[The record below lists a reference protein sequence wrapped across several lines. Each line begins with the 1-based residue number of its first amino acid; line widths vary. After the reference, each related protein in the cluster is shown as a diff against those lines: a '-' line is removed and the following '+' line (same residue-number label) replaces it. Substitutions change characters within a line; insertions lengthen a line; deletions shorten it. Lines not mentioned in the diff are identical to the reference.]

1 MAEANLKDLT
11 SAVYKI
17 AENSPKIQKDVKD
30 IRDAVVGT
38 GGILDAIDIIT
49 RKLDLAQKKGR
60 IEKLVNKPALRQ
72 DKTLIKNTN
81 SMTDT
86 LNKILVQM
94 SKKST
99 NSNTDILNKIL
110 IQVSKMNTGSR
121 LKTENIRTGRRSR
134 LNADNFRREP
144 DRKDRGKGLE
154 SFYSS
159 IGVIDKLKGIKLKDF
174 LFAKTKLKHLGSILK
189 RSLKIFSNFKNKE
202 EAENTISF
210 IESSVG
216 VAESLKKVAKTAKLS
231 KNGAKT
237 LDTIYLGKRGKGG
250 LINLFRNIYKNRKE
264 IEGGK
269 KSIADIHKATGTML
283 LTSLVLTG
291 IAVVGIP
298 AMLGA
303 LLMKGIVYLLTGTF
317 ITLSKVS
324 RPVRKGSR
332 VLLAMSV
339 SIIAFSLGLGLMTK
353 AIKDMK
359 LKDVGLMMASI
370 AGIGLTVAGIG
381 LLAAP
386 IALGS
391 ATLLLL
397 SASLGLFAL
406 TLHFWGKFDAKKPMT
421 NIKEAI
427 GGLRD
432 AFGLELGKGNEK
444 KSFGQR
450 LKGGLMDIAMGVL
463 NMGSSFFIMGSLL
476 LTGVA
481 LGALYHGLK
490 NWDNFNGT
498 KAAKNIKVAVGTL
511 KDVFGIGDTGKGFG
525 GKLMKLG
532 GGILDMGT
540 TLLQGGKALAEMG
553 IISIATG
560 LSDTIRLFLIPWNK
574 YDSTGATSN
583 LRKAITSL
591 KEIFGL
597 ENKDNTL
604 GGKSIRLFGGL
615 LDMGSTLLQAG
626 SELTKMGTITI
637 ATGMADMIRLF
648 LIPWEKYNA
657 IPAATNMGIAI
668 NSLKSIFG
676 LEERNDSLGGKLGR
690 LGGSILDMGSALL
703 NAGGTLAKMGTITI
717 ATGMAG
723 KIKENLTTWEDY
735 NSSKPIKN
743 MGIAING
750 LLNLFGINQLR
761 NETQQAEKKKGL
773 LESVGNFM
781 KGVKEAAV
789 RTADTIDT
797 LGDRNNA
804 LAKIKSLDLIT
815 SILSSVK
822 KSLSPWDTYDPTNAL
837 NGIKKSIFD
846 LSLQIT
852 NVRVLDSDRNLFNY
866 FEKSAKHIDNGLDS
880 LSKGLNRIGKSNN
893 IPFKSTVD
901 IINSLDITK
910 ASVLVDIFKTFSAI
924 KNNKQFDRFSKAV
937 DTFSKS
943 CSDLIDSLDNFS
955 KSSSTSETGEEST
968 TETTNVNGG
977 VSITNSQDIANAIAA
992 AIKNLPIN
1000 VQTDISDVR
1009 LVVNNE
1015 TGRRVILT
1023 LDN

>member
-30 IRDAVVGT
+30 IRDAVIGT
-38 GGILDAIDIIT
+38 GGILEAINVIVE
-49 RKLDLAQKKGR
+49 KLYLSNKKGR
-60 IEKLVNKPALRQ
+60 IEKLASKPTLRQ

-81 SMTDT
+81 SMTD
-86 LNKILVQM
+86 
-94 SKKST
+94 
-99 NSNTDILNKIL
+99 ILNKIL
-110 IQVSKMNTGSR
+110 IQMSIMNSKLR
-121 LKTENIRTGRRSR
+121 LKTENIRTGRMSR

-154 SFYSS
+154 SFYKS
-159 IGVIDKLKGIKLKDF
+159 IDVIDKLKGIKLKDF
-174 LFAKTKLKHLGSILK
+174 LFAKTKLKHLGNILK

-202 EAENTISF
+202 EAENTICF

-216 VAESLKKVAKTAKLS
+216 VVESLKKVGKTARLS
-231 KNGAKT
+231 KKGAGT
-237 LDTIYLGKRGKGG
+237 LETIYFGKRGKGG
-250 LINLFRNIYKNRKE
+250 LINLFRNIYKNKKE
-264 IEGGK
+264 IEGSK

-283 LTSLVLTG
+283 LTSLALTG

-303 LLMKGIVYLLTGTF
+303 LLLKGIVYLLTGTF
-317 ITLSKVS
+317 FTLSKVS
-324 RPVRKGSR
+324 RPVKKGSR

-391 ATLLLL
+391 ASLLLL
-397 SASLGLFAL
+397 STSLGLFAL
-406 TLHFWGKFDAKKPMT
+406 TLHFWGKFDAKKPIA

-427 GGLRD
+427 GGLREV
-432 AFGLELGKGNEK
+432 FGLEFGKGNEK

-481 LGALYHGLK
+481 LGVLYHGLK

-498 KAAKNIKVAVGTL
+498 KAAKNIKVAIGAL
-511 KDVFGIGDTGKGFG
+511 KDVFGIGDTGKGFT

-532 GGILDMGT
+532 GGILDMGV
-540 TLLQGGKALAEMG
+540 TLLQGGKTLAEMG

-597 ENKDNTL
+597 ENKNDKL
-604 GGKSIRLFGGL
+604 GGKIISLSGGL

-626 SELTKMGTITI
+626 SELAKMGTITI
-637 ATGMADMIRLF
+637 ATGMSDMIRLF

-668 NSLKSIFG
+668 NSLKHIFG
-676 LEERNDSLGGKLGR
+676 LEARNDTLMDKLGR
-690 LGGSILDMGSALL
+690 LGGNILDMGSTLL
-703 NAGGTLAKMGTITI
+703 NAGGVFVKMGTITI

-723 KIKENLTTWEDY
+723 KIKENLAVWEDY
-735 NSSKPIKN
+735 DSSKPIKN
-743 MGIAING
+743 MGIAVNG

-761 NETQQAEKKKGL
+761 NENQQAEKKKGL
-773 LESVGNFM
+773 LESVGSFM
-781 KGVKEAAV
+781 KGVKEAAA
-789 RTADTIDT
+789 RTADTVDT
-797 LGDRNNA
+797 LGDRKNA
-804 LAKIKSLDLIT
+804 LVKIKSLDLIT

-822 KSLSPWDTYDPTNAL
+822 KSLAPWDTYDPTNAL
-837 NGIKKSIFD
+837 KSIKKSISD

-852 NVRVLDSDRNLFNY
+852 NVRSLDSDRSLFNY
-866 FEKSAKHIDNGLDS
+866 FEKSARHIDNGLDS
-880 LSKGLNRIGKSNN
+880 LSTGLNRIGKSNN

-910 ASVLVDIFKTFSAI
+910 ASVLIDIFKTFSAI

-955 KSSSTSETGEEST
+955 KSSSTFETGEEPT

-992 AIKNLPIN
+992 AIKSLPIN

-1009 LVVNNE
+1009 LVINNE
-1015 TGRRVILT
+1015 TGKRVILT

>member
-30 IRDAVVGT
+30 IRDAVIGT
-38 GGILDAIDIIT
+38 GGILEAINVIVE
-49 RKLDLAQKKGR
+49 KLDLSKKKGR
-60 IEKLVNKPALRQ
+60 IEKLVNKPTLRQ

-81 SMTDT
+81 SMTD
-86 LNKILVQM
+86 
-94 SKKST
+94 
-99 NSNTDILNKIL
+99 ILNKIL
-110 IQVSKMNTGSR
+110 IQVSKINAR
-121 LKTENIRTGRRSR
+121 PKLKTENISTGRKSR
-134 LNADNFRREP
+134 LNADNFKREP
-144 DRKDRGKGLE
+144 DRKNKGKGLE
-154 SFYSS
+154 SFYKS
-159 IGVIDKLKGIKLKDF
+159 IDIIDKLKGIKLKDF
-174 LFAKTKLKHLGSILK
+174 IFAKTKMKHI
-189 RSLKIFSNFKNKE
+189 SNMMIKFKDMFKSFKNKKE
-202 EAENTISF
+202 MEATVEFANSS
-210 IESSVG
+210 IEIV
-216 VAESLKKVAKTAKLS
+216 KKLS
-231 KNGAKT
+231 KVAIFAIPAK
-237 LDTIYLGKRGKGG
+237 LGLNVIERLFLGSKRKGG
-250 LINLFRNIYKNRKE
+250 GLLAVFREVDKNKKIIKSGDKSMKE
-264 IEGGK
+264 IL
-269 KSIADIHKATGTML
+269 AATGAMF
-283 LTSLVLTG
+283 LTSILLSG
-291 IAVVGIP
+291 LAVTGIP

-303 LLMKGIVYLLTGTF
+303 LAMKGIVWIMKGTF
-317 ITLSKVS
+317 VTLSEVS
-324 RPVRKGSR
+324 GPVSKGSR
-332 VLLAMSV
+332 VLLKMSA

-359 LKDVGLMMASI
+359 LKDVGLMVASI
-370 AGIGLTVAGIG
+370 AGIGLTVAGIS
-381 LLAAP
+381 LLSAP

-391 ATLLLL
+391 EILLLL

-406 TLHFWGKFDAKKPMT
+406 TLHFWGKFNAKKPMA

-427 GGLRD
+427 GGLRET
-432 AFGLELGKGNEK
+432 FGLELGKGNEK

-540 TLLQGGKALAEMG
+540 TLLQGGKSLAEMG

-574 YDSTGATSN
+574 YDSTGATNN
-583 LRKAITSL
+583 LRKAITNL

-597 ENKDNTL
+597 ENKNDTI
-604 GGKSIRLFGGL
+604 GGKSIRLFGGI

-637 ATGMADMIRLF
+637 ATGMSDMIRSF
-648 LIPWEKYNA
+648 LIPWENYNA

-668 NSLKSIFG
+668 NSLKNIFG
-676 LEERNDSLGGKLGR
+676 LEEQNDSLGSKLGR
-690 LGGSILDMGSALL
+690 LGGSILDMGSVLF
-703 NAGGTLAKMGTITI
+703 NAGGTFVKMGTITI

-723 KIKENLTTWEDY
+723 KIKENLTVWEDY
-735 NSSKPIKN
+735 DSSKPIEN
-743 MGIAING
+743 MGIAVNG

-761 NETQQAEKKKGL
+761 NENQQAEKKKGL

-797 LGDRNNA
+797 LGDSNNA

-822 KSLSPWDTYDPTNAL
+822 KSLTSWDTYDPTNAL
-837 NGIKKSIFD
+837 KNIKKSIFD

-852 NVRVLDSDRNLFNY
+852 NVRVLDPDRNLFNY
-866 FEKSAKHIDNGLDS
+866 FEKSAKHIDNGLGS

-893 IPFKSTVD
+893 LPFKSTVD

-910 ASVLVDIFKTFSAI
+910 ASVLIDIFKTFSTI

-943 CSDLIDSLDNFS
+943 CSNLIDSLDNFS
-955 KSSSTSETGEEST
+955 KSSSTSESGKEST

-977 VSITNSQDIANAIAA
+977 VSITNSQDLAKAIAE
-992 AIKNLPIN
+992 AIKSLPIN

>member
-38 GGILDAIDIIT
+38 GGILDAINVIV
-49 RKLDLAQKKGR
+49 RKLDLQQKKGR

-86 LNKILVQM
+86 LNKIL
-94 SKKST
+94 
-99 NSNTDILNKIL
+99 
-110 IQVSKMNTGSR
+110 IQVSKMNTRSR

-134 LNADNFRREP
+134 LNADNFRRESN
-144 DRKDRGKGLE
+144 RNDRGKGLE

-189 RSLKIFSNFKNKE
+189 MSLKIFSNFKNKE

-210 IESSVG
+210 IESSINI
-216 VAESLKKVAKTAKLS
+216 S
-231 KNGAKT
+231 KNLEKVGKKSTLAKKGAKT

-250 LINLFRNIYKNRKE
+250 LINLFRNIYKNRDK
-264 IEGGK
+264 IERSK
-269 KSIADIHKATGTML
+269 KTITDIHKSTGTML
-283 LTSLVLTG
+283 LTSLALTG

-303 LLMKGIVYLLTGTF
+303 LILKGIVYLLTGTF

-324 RPVRKGSR
+324 KVVRKGSR
-332 VLLAMSV
+332 ALLVMSV
-339 SIIAFSLGLGLMTK
+339 SIITFSLGLGLMTK
-353 AIKDMK
+353 AIKNMK

-370 AGIGLTVAGIG
+370 AGVSLTVAGIG
-381 LLAAP
+381 LLATP
-386 IALGS
+386 IALGG

-406 TLHFWGKFDAKKPMT
+406 TLHFWEKFDAKKPMA

-427 GGLRD
+427 GGLRET
-432 AFGLELGKGNEK
+432 FGLELGKGNEK

-481 LGALYHGLK
+481 LGVLYHGLK

-532 GGILDMGT
+532 G
-540 TLLQGGKALAEMG
+540 
-553 IISIATG
+553 
-560 LSDTIRLFLIPWNK
+560 
-574 YDSTGATSN
+574 
-583 LRKAITSL
+583 
-591 KEIFGL
+591 
-597 ENKDNTL
+597 
-604 GGKSIRLFGGL
+604 
-615 LDMGSTLLQAG
+615 
-626 SELTKMGTITI
+626 
-637 ATGMADMIRLF
+637 
-648 LIPWEKYNA
+648 
-657 IPAATNMGIAI
+657 
-668 NSLKSIFG
+668 
-676 LEERNDSLGGKLGR
+676 
-690 LGGSILDMGSALL
+690 SILDMGSTLL

-717 ATGMAG
+717 ATGMAS

-750 LLNLFGINQLR
+750 LLNLFGINGLR
-761 NETQQAEKKKGL
+761 NETKQAEEKKGL

-781 KGVKEAAV
+781 KGVKDTAV
-789 RTADTIDT
+789 KTVDTIDT
-797 LGDRNNA
+797 LGDRRNA
-804 LAKIKSLDLIT
+804 LSKIKSLEIIT

-822 KSLSPWDTYDPTNAL
+822 KSLSLWDTYDPTNAL
-837 NGIKKSIFD
+837 KGIKKSIFD

-852 NVRVLDSDRNLFNY
+852 NVRILDSDRNLFNY

-893 IPFKSTVD
+893 LPFKSTVD

-910 ASVLVDIFKTFSAI
+910 ASVLVDIFKTFSTI

-943 CSDLIDSLDNFS
+943 CSDLIDSLDNFN
-955 KSSSTSETGEEST
+955 KSSSASETSEGST
-968 TETTNVNGG
+968 TETTNVNGS
-977 VSITNSQDIANAIAA
+977 VSIANSQDIANAIAEV
-992 AIKNLPIN
+992 IKVLPIN

>member
-30 IRDAVVGT
+30 IRDAVIGT
-38 GGILDAIDIIT
+38 GGILETINVIVE
-49 RKLDLAQKKGR
+49 KLDLSKKKGR
-60 IEKLVNKPALRQ
+60 IEKLVNKPSLRQ

-81 SMTDT
+81 SMTD
-86 LNKILVQM
+86 
-94 SKKST
+94 
-99 NSNTDILNKIL
+99 ILNKIL
-110 IQVSKMNTGSR
+110 IQVSKINARPKLKNENINTGR
-121 LKTENIRTGRRSR
+121 KSR
-134 LNADNFRREP
+134 LNADNFKREL
-144 DRKDRGKGLE
+144 DRKDKGKGLE
-154 SFYSS
+154 SFYKS
-159 IGVIDKLKGIKLKDF
+159 IDIIDKLKGIKLKDF
-174 LFAKTKLKHLGSILK
+174 LFTKTKLKHLGNILK

-202 EAENTISF
+202 EAENTICF

-216 VAESLKKVAKTAKLS
+216 VIESLKKVGKTARLS
-231 KNGAKT
+231 KKGAKT
-237 LDTIYLGKRGKGG
+237 LDTIYFGKRGKGG
-250 LINLFRNIYKNRKE
+250 LINLFRNIHKNRKE

-283 LTSLVLTG
+283 LTSLALTG

-303 LLMKGIVYLLTGTF
+303 LAMKGIVYLLTGTF
-317 ITLSKVS
+317 VTLSEVS
-324 RPVRKGSR
+324 NPVNKGSR
-332 VLLAMSV
+332 VLLKMSA

-391 ATLLLL
+391 ASLLLL

-406 TLHFWGKFDAKKPMT
+406 TLHFWGNFDAKKPMA

-427 GGLRD
+427 GGLRET
-432 AFGLELGKGNEK
+432 FGLELGKGNEK

-481 LGALYHGLK
+481 LGVLYHGLK

-511 KDVFGIGDTGKGFG
+511 KDVFGIGDTGKGFT

-532 GGILDMGT
+532 GGILDMGV

-553 IISIATG
+553 IISIT
-560 LSDTIRLFLIPWNK
+560 
-574 YDSTGATSN
+574 
-583 LRKAITSL
+583 
-591 KEIFGL
+591 
-597 ENKDNTL
+597 
-604 GGKSIRLFGGL
+604 
-615 LDMGSTLLQAG
+615 
-626 SELTKMGTITI
+626 
-637 ATGMADMIRLF
+637 TGMSDMIRLF

-668 NSLKSIFG
+668 NSLKNIFG
-676 LEERNDSLGGKLGR
+676 LEEQNDSLGSKLGR
-690 LGGSILDMGSALL
+690 LGGSILDMGSALF
-703 NAGGTLAKMGTITI
+703 NAGGTFVKMGTITI

-723 KIKENLTTWEDY
+723 KIKENLTVWEDY
-735 NSSKPIKN
+735 DSSKPIEN
-743 MGIAING
+743 MGIAVNG

-761 NETQQAEKKKGL
+761 NENQQAEKKKGL

-797 LGDRNNA
+797 LGDSNNA

-822 KSLSPWDTYDPTNAL
+822 KSLTSWDTYDPTNAL
-837 NGIKKSIFD
+837 KNIKKSIFD

-852 NVRVLDSDRNLFNY
+852 NVRVLDPDGNLFNY
-866 FEKSAKHIDNGLDS
+866 FEKSAKHIDNGLGS

-893 IPFKSTVD
+893 LPFKSTVD

-910 ASVLVDIFKTFSAI
+910 ASVLIDIFKTFSTI

-943 CSDLIDSLDNFS
+943 CSNLIDSLDNFS
-955 KSSSTSETGEEST
+955 KSSSTSEAGKEST

-977 VSITNSQDIANAIAA
+977 VSITNSQDLAKAIAE
-992 AIKNLPIN
+992 AIKSLPIN

>member
-30 IRDAVVGT
+30 IRDAVIGT
-38 GGILDAIDIIT
+38 GGILETINVIVE
-49 RKLDLAQKKGR
+49 KLDLSKKKGR
-60 IEKLVNKPALRQ
+60 IEKLVNKPSLRQ

-81 SMTDT
+81 SMTD
-86 LNKILVQM
+86 
-94 SKKST
+94 
-99 NSNTDILNKIL
+99 ILNKIL
-110 IQVSKMNTGSR
+110 IQVSKINARPKLKNENINTGR
-121 LKTENIRTGRRSR
+121 KSR
-134 LNADNFRREP
+134 LNADNFKREL
-144 DRKDRGKGLE
+144 DRKDKGKGLE
-154 SFYSS
+154 SFYKS
-159 IGVIDKLKGIKLKDF
+159 IDIIDKLKGIKLKDF
-174 LFAKTKLKHLGSILK
+174 LFTKTKLKHLGNILK

-202 EAENTISF
+202 EAENTICF

-216 VAESLKKVAKTAKLS
+216 VIESLKKVGKTARLS
-231 KNGAKT
+231 KKGAKT
-237 LDTIYLGKRGKGG
+237 LDTIYFGKRGKGG
-250 LINLFRNIYKNRKE
+250 LINLFRNIHKNRKE

-283 LTSLVLTG
+283 LTSLALTG

-303 LLMKGIVYLLTGTF
+303 LAMKGIVYLLTGTF
-317 ITLSKVS
+317 FTLSKVS
-324 RPVRKGSR
+324 RPVKKGSR

-391 ATLLLL
+391 ASLLLL

-406 TLHFWGKFDAKKPMT
+406 TLHFWGNFDAKKPMA

-427 GGLRD
+427 GGLRET
-432 AFGLELGKGNEK
+432 FGLELGKGNEK

-481 LGALYHGLK
+481 LGVLYHGLK

-511 KDVFGIGDTGKGFG
+511 KDVFGIGDTGKGFT

-532 GGILDMGT
+532 GGILDMGV

-553 IISIATG
+553 IISIT
-560 LSDTIRLFLIPWNK
+560 
-574 YDSTGATSN
+574 
-583 LRKAITSL
+583 
-591 KEIFGL
+591 
-597 ENKDNTL
+597 
-604 GGKSIRLFGGL
+604 
-615 LDMGSTLLQAG
+615 
-626 SELTKMGTITI
+626 
-637 ATGMADMIRLF
+637 TGMSDMIRLF

-668 NSLKSIFG
+668 NSLKNIFG
-676 LEERNDSLGGKLGR
+676 LEEQNDSLGSKLGR
-690 LGGSILDMGSALL
+690 LGGSILDMGSALF
-703 NAGGTLAKMGTITI
+703 NAGGTFVKMGTITI

-723 KIKENLTTWEDY
+723 KIKENLTVWEDY
-735 NSSKPIKN
+735 DSSKPIEN
-743 MGIAING
+743 MGIAVNG

-761 NETQQAEKKKGL
+761 NENQQAEKKKGL

-797 LGDRNNA
+797 LGDSNNA

-822 KSLSPWDTYDPTNAL
+822 KSLTSWDTYDPTNAL
-837 NGIKKSIFD
+837 KNIKKSIFD

-852 NVRVLDSDRNLFNY
+852 NVRVLDPDGNLFNY
-866 FEKSAKHIDNGLDS
+866 FEKSAKHIDNGLGS

-893 IPFKSTVD
+893 LPFKSTVD

-910 ASVLVDIFKTFSAI
+910 ASVLIDIFKTFSTI

-943 CSDLIDSLDNFS
+943 CSNLIDSLDNFS
-955 KSSSTSETGEEST
+955 KSSSTSEAGKEST

-977 VSITNSQDIANAIAA
+977 VSITNSQDLAKAIAE
-992 AIKNLPIN
+992 AIKSLPIN